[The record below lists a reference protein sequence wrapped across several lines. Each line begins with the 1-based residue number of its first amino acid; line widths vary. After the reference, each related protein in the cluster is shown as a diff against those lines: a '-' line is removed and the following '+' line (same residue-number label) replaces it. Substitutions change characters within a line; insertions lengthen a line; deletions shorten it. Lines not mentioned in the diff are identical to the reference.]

1 MECEIG
7 KKSWY
12 SRKMHW
18 EAGGK
23 VAPLYGGLLL
33 VPCFLCFTH
42 QISSSHLMLLW
53 CSGHSLIL
61 YHIPHFI
68 VWEHFSQ
75 KINIALKKKFFLL
88 DCSWFTVL
96 FFLLYSKVNQ
106 YTRIHRLLDPFLI
119 EVITKYW
126 VDFSVLY
133 SRSSLVIYFTHC
145 VIVVGQLLSCVRLFA
160 ALQVLLSLAI
170 SRSWLKFMSI
180 QLVMPLTIASS
191 ATLFFFC
198 LPSFPA
204 SGSFAMSQL
213 FASGDQSHVASALA
227 SSVLPMIFRVDFL

>member
-106 YTRIHRLLDPFLI
+106 YTHIHRLLDPFLI

-133 SRSSLVIYFTHC
+133 SRSSLVTYFTHC
-145 VIVVGQLLSCVRLFA
+145 VVVVVQLLSCVRLFA
-160 ALQVLLSLAI
+160 THGLQHSTFSCPWLFPGVGSN
-170 SRSWLKFMSI
+170 SCPFSWWCQPSH
-180 QLVMPLTIASS
+180 PLPPSS
-191 ATLFFFC
+191 
-198 LPSFPA
+198 
-204 SGSFAMSQL
+204 SFAFHLSQHQGL
-213 FASGDQSHVASALA
+213 LQWV
-227 SSVLPMIFRVDFL
+227 SSSNQVTKVM